1 MIYSFFIENNI
12 KNFKTNLINEC
23 LAQRNLEQD
32 CNNFK
37 LNTMYL
43 HNLYKL
49 FITNAKKVLNKFTLK
64 DKDFKIW
71 CYITDK
77 SYSDTHWHNHKKS
90 ATINCVIYLKTN
102 NKGIDFIVN
111 NKKKYLKPKDGD
123 MLIFPASLDHCPQPA
138 TDKKRISLNLEI
150 RCNENEQEIFNV
162 S

>member
-49 FITNAKKVLNKFTLK
+49 FITNAKKVLK
-64 DKDFKIW
+64 
-71 CYITDK
+71 YG
-77 SYSDTHWHNHKKS
+77 
-90 ATINCVIYLKTN
+90 VI
-102 NKGIDFIVN
+102 
-111 NKKKYLKPKDGD
+111 
-123 MLIFPASLDHCPQPA
+123 
-138 TDKKRISLNLEI
+138 
-150 RCNENEQEIFNV
+150 
-162 S
+162 